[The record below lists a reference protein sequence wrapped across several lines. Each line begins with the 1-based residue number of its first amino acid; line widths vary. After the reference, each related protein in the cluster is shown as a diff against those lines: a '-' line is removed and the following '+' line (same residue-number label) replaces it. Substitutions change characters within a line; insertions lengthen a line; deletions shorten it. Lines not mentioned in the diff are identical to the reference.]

1 MFQEAGLNIDSFDV
15 KDGNINK
22 LLNFVCRLEKDRD
35 QASKDAAEWKELAE
49 KLKADKEQLEAQ
61 LEGVFG
67 GI

>member
-22 LLNFVCRLEKDRD
+22 LLNFVCRLKKDRD

-61 LEGVFG
+61 
-67 GI
+67 